1 MSIQSI
7 REKINLALY
16 DSKERVLNLFKIGSF
31 LIASLILSLLIYQFG
46 FNPSDLVK
54 EWILIAIKGSFV
66 FYILKYL
73 TDILYNYE
81 PLKLIKETWFEG
93 LLLLLILVNASST
106 LFFQQSLLNWL
117 GQQTELF
124 QLEDFYILFLQF
136 YFFVLVGIELG
147 KASTQLT
154 FSKMSPPRMLIVSF
168 LALILLGTGFLMM
181 PEMTK
186 NVEYMPFF
194 EALFTSISASCVTG
208 LIVVDTATYFTQKG
222 HIIIMLLIQLGGL
235 NIISFA
241 TLFALFSKKGLG
253 IKHQTIL
260 QENFSSESLLSGKG
274 LLRKIFLFSFFMEFI
289 GMVLLY
295 FTWNPKLQFPF
306 VEDQFFYSLFHS
318 ISAFNNAGFSLFSDG
333 LHEHLVQNSHSMH
346 MVLAGLI
353 FLGAVGFPVIED
365 LFNFERIKK
374 SIKNPLVGLKL
385 STQISLYTSL
395 ILIAFGMLMFYF
407 LEQENTLNGM
417 KLGGQLITSFFQSIT
432 ARTAGFNT
440 VDFSIIGTPMLL
452 IFIFL
457 MFIGASPGSTGG
469 GIKTSTFTLII
480 YSAINTIR
488 GKKKIEIGKRTISP
502 ELLHKA
508 FSIFLFSASSIF
520 AAIFVL
526 SISDGEKGIM
536 PIAFEIVSAF
546 STVGLSTG
554 ITADLTFLG
563 KTVIM
568 ICMFIGRI
576 GTLTL
581 AFALSSK
588 QRSLNY
594 EYPKAHL
601 TVG

>member
-81 PLKLIKETWFEG
+81 PLKLIKETWLEG

-353 FLGAVGFPVIED
+353 FMGAVGFPVIED

>member
-333 LHEHLVQNSHSMH
+333 LHEHLLQNSHSMH

-353 FLGAVGFPVIED
+353 FMGAVGFPVIED

-563 KTVIM
+563 KIVIM

>member
-168 LALILLGTGFLMM
+168 LALILIGTGFLMM

-186 NVEYMPFF
+186 DVEYMPFF

-563 KTVIM
+563 KIVIM

>member
-168 LALILLGTGFLMM
+168 LALILIGTGFLMM

-186 NVEYMPFF
+186 DVEYMPFF

-353 FLGAVGFPVIED
+353 FMGAVGFPVIED

-563 KTVIM
+563 KIVIM

>member
-81 PLKLIKETWFEG
+81 PLKLIKETWLEG

-168 LALILLGTGFLMM
+168 LALILIGTGFLMM

-186 NVEYMPFF
+186 DVEYMPFF

-353 FLGAVGFPVIED
+353 FMGAVGFPVIED

-563 KTVIM
+563 KIVIM

>member
-563 KTVIM
+563 KIVIM

>member
-16 DSKERVLNLFKIGSF
+16 DSKESVLNLFKIGSF

-46 FNPSDLVK
+46 FKPSSWIN
-54 EWILIAIKGSFV
+54 EWILVAIKGSFV

-73 TDILYNYE
+73 VDILYSYE
-81 PLKLIKETWFEG
+81 PNKLIKETWFEG
-93 LLLLLILVNASST
+93 LLLLLIVVDATST
-106 LFFQQSLLNWL
+106 LLFQQSLLNWL
-117 GQQTELF
+117 GQRVEIF
-124 QLEDFYILFLQF
+124 QLENFYILFLQF
-136 YFFVLVGIELG
+136 YFFILVGIELG
-147 KASTQLT
+147 KASAQLT

-168 LALILLGTGFLMM
+168 LALILIGTGFLMM

-186 NVEYMPFF
+186 DVEYMPFF

-318 ISAFNNAGFSLFSDG
+318 ISAFNNAGFSLFSNG

-353 FLGAVGFPVIED
+353 FFGAVGFPVIED

-374 SIKNPLVGLKL
+374 SIKNPWVGLKL

-395 ILIAFGMLMFYF
+395 ILIAFGMIMFYF
-407 LEQENTLNGM
+407 LEQQNTLNGM
-417 KLGGQLITSFFQSIT
+417 KMGGQLITSFFQSIT

-488 GKKKIEIGKRTISP
+488 GQKKIEIGKRTISP

-520 AAIFVL
+520 LGIFVL

-554 ITADLTFLG
+554 ITADLTFVG
-563 KTVIM
+563 KVVIM
-568 ICMFIGRI
+568 VCMFIGRI

-588 QRSLNY
+588 QKSHNY
-594 EYPKAHL
+594 TYPKAHL

>member
-563 KTVIM
+563 KVVIM

>member
-353 FLGAVGFPVIED
+353 FMGAVGFPVIED

-563 KTVIM
+563 KVVIM

>member
-1 MSIQSI
+1 
-7 REKINLALY
+7 
-16 DSKERVLNLFKIGSF
+16 
-31 LIASLILSLLIYQFG
+31 
-46 FNPSDLVK
+46 
-54 EWILIAIKGSFV
+54 
-66 FYILKYL
+66 
-73 TDILYNYE
+73 
-81 PLKLIKETWFEG
+81 
-93 LLLLLILVNASST
+93 
-106 LFFQQSLLNWL
+106 
-117 GQQTELF
+117 
-124 QLEDFYILFLQF
+124 
-136 YFFVLVGIELG
+136 
-147 KASTQLT
+147 
-154 FSKMSPPRMLIVSF
+154 
-168 LALILLGTGFLMM
+168 
-181 PEMTK
+181 
-186 NVEYMPFF
+186 
-194 EALFTSISASCVTG
+194 
-208 LIVVDTATYFTQKG
+208 
-222 HIIIMLLIQLGGL
+222 LGGL

-346 MVLAGLI
+346 LVLAGLI
-353 FLGAVGFPVIED
+353 FFGAVGFPVIED
-365 LFNFERIKK
+365 LFSFNRLKK
-374 SIKNPLVGLKL
+374 SIKSPWVGLKL
-385 STQISLYTSL
+385 STRISLYTSL
-395 ILIAFGMLMFYF
+395 VLVAFGMLMFYF
-407 LEQENTLNGM
+407 LEQQNTLNGM

-440 VDFSIIGTPMLL
+440 VDFSIVGTPMLL

-480 YSAINTIR
+480 YSALNTIK
-488 GKKKIEIGKRTISP
+488 GQKKIEIGKRTISP

-520 AAIFVL
+520 LGIFVL

-554 ITADLTFLG
+554 ITADLTFVG
-563 KTVIM
+563 KVVIM
-568 ICMFIGRI
+568 VCMFVGRI

-588 QRSLNY
+588 QKSLNY

>member
-353 FLGAVGFPVIED
+353 FMGAVGFPVIED

-563 KTVIM
+563 KIVIM

>member
-31 LIASLILSLLIYQFG
+31 LIATFILSLLIYQFG
-46 FNPSDLVK
+46 FNPDLETK
-54 EWILIAIKGSFV
+54 AWILFAIKSSFI

-73 TDILYNYE
+73 IGILYSYE
-81 PLKLIKETWFEG
+81 PLKLIRESWFEG
-93 LLLLLILVNASST
+93 LLLLFILINAIT
-106 LFFQQSLLNWL
+106 PEFFNQSLLNWL
-117 GQQTELF
+117 GLQLELF
-124 QLEDFYILFLQF
+124 HLENFYILFIQF
-136 YFFVLVGIELG
+136 YFFILIGIELG
-147 KASTQLT
+147 KASTRISLL
-154 FSKMSPPRMLIVSF
+154 KMSPPRMLILSF
-168 LALILLGTGFLMM
+168 ILLILIGTGLLMM

-186 NVEYMPFF
+186 EVYSMPFF

-222 HIIIMLLIQLGGL
+222 HIILMLLIQLGGL

-241 TLFALFSKKGLG
+241 TLFAIFSRKGLG

-274 LLRKIFLFSFFMEFI
+274 LLRKIFLFSFFMEII
-289 GMVLLY
+289 GMLLLY
-295 FTWNPKLQFPF
+295 FTWNTEINFPF

-318 ISAFNNAGFSLFSDG
+318 VSAFNNAGFSLFSEG
-333 LHEHLVQNSHSMH
+333 LSGHLLEHSHSMH
-346 MVLAGLI
+346 LVLAGLI
-353 FLGAVGFPVIED
+353 FFGAVGFPVIED
-365 LFNFERIKK
+365 LFNLERIKK
-374 SIKNPLVGLKL
+374 TIKTPWLGLKL
-385 STQISLYTSL
+385 STRISFYTSL
-395 ILIAFGMLMFYF
+395 LLIAFGTLMFYF
-407 LEQENTLNGM
+407 LEQQNTLNG
-417 KLGGQLITSFFQSIT
+417 KSLEGQLVTSFFQSIT

-440 VDFSIIGTPMLL
+440 VDFSLIGTPMLI

-488 GKKKIEIGKRTISP
+488 GQKRIEIGKRTISP

-508 FSIFLFSASSIF
+508 FSIFLFAAS
-520 AAIFVL
+520 AIFIAIFIL
-526 SISDGEKGIM
+526 SISDGEKGLM
-536 PIAFEIVSAF
+536 PIAFEAISAF

-554 ITADLTFLG
+554 ITADLTFVG
-563 KTVIM
+563 KMVIM
-568 ICMFIGRI
+568 LCMFVGRI

-588 QRSLNY
+588 MKSHNY

>member
-31 LIASLILSLLIYQFG
+31 LIATFILSLLIYQFG
-46 FNPSDLVK
+46 FNPDLETK
-54 EWILIAIKGSFV
+54 AWILFAIKSSFI

-73 TDILYNYE
+73 IGILYSYE
-81 PLKLIKETWFEG
+81 PLKLIRESWFEG
-93 LLLLLILVNASST
+93 LLLLFILINAIT
-106 LFFQQSLLNWL
+106 PEFFNQSLLNWL
-117 GQQTELF
+117 GLQLELF
-124 QLEDFYILFLQF
+124 HLENFYILFIQF
-136 YFFVLVGIELG
+136 YFFILIGIELG
-147 KASTQLT
+147 KASTRISLL
-154 FSKMSPPRMLIVSF
+154 KMSPPRMLILSF
-168 LALILLGTGFLMM
+168 ILLILIGAGLLMM

-186 NVEYMPFF
+186 EVYSMPFF

-222 HIIIMLLIQLGGL
+222 HIILMLLIQLGGL

-241 TLFALFSKKGLG
+241 TLFAIFSRKGLG

-274 LLRKIFLFSFFMEFI
+274 LLRKIFLFSFFMEII
-289 GMVLLY
+289 GMLLLY
-295 FTWNPKLQFPF
+295 FTWNTEINFPF

-318 ISAFNNAGFSLFSDG
+318 VSAFNNAGFSLFSEG
-333 LHEHLVQNSHSMH
+333 LSGHLLEHSHSMH
-346 MVLAGLI
+346 LVLAGLI
-353 FLGAVGFPVIED
+353 FFGAVGFPVIED
-365 LFNFERIKK
+365 LFNLERIKK
-374 SIKNPLVGLKL
+374 TIKTPWLGLKL
-385 STQISLYTSL
+385 STRISFYTSL
-395 ILIAFGMLMFYF
+395 LLIAFGTLMFYF
-407 LEQENTLNGM
+407 LEQQNTLNG
-417 KLGGQLITSFFQSIT
+417 KSLEGQLVTSFFQSIT

-440 VDFSIIGTPMLL
+440 VDFSLIGTPMLI

-488 GKKKIEIGKRTISP
+488 GQKRIEIGKRTISP

-508 FSIFLFSASSIF
+508 FSIFLFAAS
-520 AAIFVL
+520 AIFIAIFIL
-526 SISDGEKGIM
+526 SISDGEKGLM
-536 PIAFEIVSAF
+536 PIAFEAVSAF

-554 ITADLTFLG
+554 ITADLTFVG
-563 KTVIM
+563 KMVIM
-568 ICMFIGRI
+568 LCMFVGRI

-588 QRSLNY
+588 MKSHNY

>member
-124 QLEDFYILFLQF
+124 QLEDFYILFLQL

-333 LHEHLVQNSHSMH
+333 LHEHLLQNSHSMH

-353 FLGAVGFPVIED
+353 FMGAVGFPVIED

-563 KTVIM
+563 KIVIM

>member
-186 NVEYMPFF
+186 DVEYMPFF

-563 KTVIM
+563 KVVIM

>member
-186 NVEYMPFF
+186 DVEYMPFF

-346 MVLAGLI
+346 MALAGLI
-353 FLGAVGFPVIED
+353 FMGAVGFPVIED

>member
-168 LALILLGTGFLMM
+168 LALILIGTGFLMM

-186 NVEYMPFF
+186 DVEYMPFF

-333 LHEHLVQNSHSMH
+333 LHEHLLQNSHSMH

-353 FLGAVGFPVIED
+353 FMGAVGFPVIED

-563 KTVIM
+563 KIVIM